1 MRRVHLYISGIVQ
14 GVFFRDF
21 TRRQAKALGIKGWV
35 RNLSDGRV
43 EVVGEGEEEKIKEF
57 LQRLHKGPPG
67 AKVTDI
73 EIIYEEPNGEFF
85 DFNII
90 Y

>member
-1 MRRVHLYISGIVQ
+1 MRVHLYLSGIVQ

-21 TRRQAKALGIKGWV
+21 TRRQAKALKIKGWV
-35 RNLSDGRV
+35 RNLIDGRV
-43 EVVGEGEEEKIKEF
+43 EAVGEGREKEIEEWLKS
-57 LQRLHKGPPG
+57 LRKGPPG

-73 EIIYEEPNGEFF
+73 EIKYEEPTGEFS
-85 DFNII
+85 DFVII